1 MKELAEHLGLSPT
14 TVSFVIN
21 RAPIA
26 DSIPQQTKDQILD
39 AAREF
44 GYRPNFF
51 ARSLRTRRS
60 FTIGV
65 MVPEV
70 SEGYAGTVLSGIED
84 HLMQVGYF
92 YFVVSHRHRPNLID
106 EYAQLFLDR
115 SVDGLIAVDTP
126 WKRDY
131 AAPVVTISG
140 HDRHRGVTNISLNHD
155 YAAELAIAHLLEL
168 GHRKIALIKGQEFS
182 SDTEVRW
189 KAITE
194 AAKRLGAP
202 IAPKLTVQLEGDSPS
217 PEVGYQATRKL
228 WNGSGRQFTA
238 LFAFNDVSAIG
249 AIQALRESGA
259 RVPHDVSVVGFD
271 DIQSAAF
278 QNPRLTTVRQPLR
291 KMGELAAE
299 TVLTQIG
306 RPELKRGGELVVEP
320 ELMLR
325 ETTGPAP
332 KVKSRY
338 GSRLKVSG
346 GERFA

>member
-1 MKELAEHLGLSPT
+1 MKELAEHLGLSAT
-14 TVSFVIN
+14 TISFVIN

-26 DSIPQQTKDQILD
+26 DSIPQRTKDQILA
-39 AAREF
+39 AARKF

-92 YFVVSHRHRPNLID
+92 YFVVSHRHRANLID

-155 YAAELAIAHLLEL
+155 CAAELAIRHLLEL

-182 SDTEVRW
+182 SDTQVRW
-189 KAITE
+189 KAIVD
-194 AAKRLGAP
+194 AAKKLGTPISSRLT
-202 IAPKLTVQLEGDSPS
+202 IQLEGDSPS
-217 PEVGYQATRKL
+217 PEVGYRATRKL
-228 WNGSGRQFTA
+228 LDGRRGSFSA
-238 LFAFNDVSAIG
+238 LFAFNDISAIG

-259 RVPHDVSVVGFD
+259 RVPDDVSVVGFD

-306 RPELKRGGELVVEP
+306 RPDVKGGGELVVEP
-320 ELMLR
+320 ELMVR
-325 ETTGPAP
+325 ETTGPVRKMKHAMGA
-332 KVKSRY
+332 
-338 GSRLKVSG
+338 GSK
-346 GERFA
+346 